1 MWGRFP
7 TCHIFMYF
15 KAGWKPAPRQLL
27 TYKSN
32 MTDTSALLQVE
43 NVCVHYADGV
53 DALGGVSFAIRAGE
67 RVGLIGPNGAGK
79 TTLMLSIMNAL
90 RFCGRIAIDSIE
102 VNRKNEQAAR
112 GRCGMVFQ
120 NAEDHLFMPTL
131 LDDVAFGPLN
141 QGCDADEARRRAEK
155 AIEGVGLAGFELR
168 SAHHM
173 SAGQKRA
180 ASLATVMSMQVQLL
194 LLDEPGAN
202 LDCRGR
208 RRLMDILATRPE
220 ALLLATHDLPMVHH
234 LCSRVILLDQGRI
247 VADRPTDAMLAD
259 AAMLREHGVMD

>member
-1 MWGRFP
+1 MADVP
-7 TCHIFMYF
+7 
-15 KAGWKPAPRQLL
+15 
-27 TYKSN
+27 
-32 MTDTSALLQVE
+32 ALLEVE

-53 DALGGVSFAIRAGE
+53 DALDGVSFMVRAGE

-90 RFCGRIAIDSIE
+90 RFSGRVTIDSIE
-102 VNRKNEQAAR
+102 VGRRTEHETR

-141 QGCDADEARRRAEK
+141 QGCNADKARRRADE
-155 AIEGVGLAGFELR
+155 AIANVGLAGFELR

-180 ASLATVMSMQVQLL
+180 ASLATVMSMQVKLL

-208 RRLMDILATRPE
+208 RRLLEILADRPE
-220 ALLLATHDLPMVHH
+220 AMLLATHDLPMIHR
-234 LCSRVILLDQGRI
+234 LCSRTILLDEGRI

-259 AAMLREHGVMD
+259 TALLREHGVMD